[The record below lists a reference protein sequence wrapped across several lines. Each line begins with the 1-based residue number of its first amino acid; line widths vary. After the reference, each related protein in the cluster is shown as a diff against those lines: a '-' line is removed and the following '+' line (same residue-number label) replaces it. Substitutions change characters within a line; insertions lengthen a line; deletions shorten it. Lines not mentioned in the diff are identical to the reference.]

1 MVIINTPQINKNN
14 LIPEDDETKIII
26 KIPRNVSLNLISS
39 ALLSFTN
46 KNYILFDK
54 DYQKNTI
61 LQIVSKTKLD
71 KSKIKELENSILSQI
86 QIYNLHKNKLEKH
99 KEFVNFVT
107 DIILKTNNP
116 NLVKPKLKN
125 NDNSNK

>member
-1 MVIINTPQINKNN
+1 VVIINTPQINKNN